1 MENLK
6 GQFQGPG
13 EDEKLKKLVNAN
25 PGEESESEL
34 VGITQQAEKTKKSEI
49 VQSSQTNCQ
58 TVLEL
63 SQKGEE
69 KSRFPHS
76 SLQQKKD

>member
-1 MENLK
+1 MKWGLQGGLLAGRSWSKTKNHGKLK

-34 VGITQQAEKTKKSEI
+34 VGITQ
-49 VQSSQTNCQ
+49 
-58 TVLEL
+58 
-63 SQKGEE
+63 
-69 KSRFPHS
+69 
-76 SLQQKKD
+76 